1 MHEKN
6 LTTVQQAA
14 LRRIPSIEKL
24 LAQEEFMALQEQY
37 SRNLVTDTLRAIVD
51 ESRRRI
57 FEEARSVDGTDES
70 IYLQLVRSKLH
81 EISTSALR
89 PLVNA
94 TGTITHT
101 NLGRSLLS
109 ESARENLRQV
119 AANYINLEYDLKTG
133 ERGHRDYI
141 TEPLLQRLTG
151 CESSTI
157 VNNNAAAV
165 LVTLNTLAQGREVI
179 VSRGELIEIGGSFR
193 IPDVMA
199 ASGAVMCEVGT
210 TNRTHLRDYEAA
222 INENTA
228 LILKVHPS
236 NYKIVGFSSTP
247 DIAQI
252 VELGRRNG
260 IPTVED
266 LGSGSLIDLTRYG
279 LPHEPV
285 VSERIEAGVEIV
297 TFSGDKLLGGPQ
309 GGIIVGKVNLVQQIR
324 TNPLMRALRVGKL
337 TIAALEATLR
347 LYLNEDRLLQE
358 SPMLSCYTRTIEQLQ
373 NIAEELT
380 GNLRQVF
387 GEAVRVTIRESRVQ
401 IGSGSLPV
409 ETLPSKAVVLES
421 QQMSAEYLAAQ
432 FRTQPN
438 PVIGRTQDGKFWLDV
453 RAIGKR
459 QLNWIIDAA
468 RNIACAV

>member
-1 MHEKN
+1 MYEKN
-6 LTTVQQAA
+6 LTTNQQAA
-14 LRRIPSIEKL
+14 LRRIPSIERL
-24 LAQEEFMALQEQY
+24 LAQEGFMALQEKY
-37 SRNLVTDTLRAIVD
+37 SRNLVTDILRAIVA

-57 FEEARSVDGTDES
+57 FDEDTSLDGIDES
-70 IYLQLVRSKLH
+70 TYLQLVRSKLH
-81 EISTSALR
+81 EMTTSTLC

-109 ESARENLRQV
+109 DSARENLCQV
-119 AANYINLEYDLKTG
+119 AINYINLEYDLKTG
-133 ERGHRDYI
+133 ERGHRDHV
-141 TEPLLQRLTG
+141 TEPLLQQLTG
-151 CESSTI
+151 CEASTI

-165 LVTLNTLAQGREVI
+165 LLTLNTLAQGKEVI

-199 ASGAVMCEVGT
+199 ASGAILREVGT
-210 TNRTHLRDYEAA
+210 TNRTHLRDYEVA
-222 INENTA
+222 INDNTA

-247 DIAQI
+247 DITKIA
-252 VELGRRNG
+252 ELGRRNN
-260 IPTVED
+260 IPIVED

-285 VSERIEAGVEIV
+285 VRERLKAGVEIV

-309 GGIIVGKVNLVQQIR
+309 GGIIVGNGNLVQRIR

-358 SPMLSCYTRTIEQLQ
+358 SPMLNCYTRTLEELQ
-373 NIAEELT
+373 TIAEELAA
-380 GNLRQVF
+380 NLRQVF

-409 ETLPSKAVVLES
+409 ETLPSQAVVLES
-421 QQMSAEYLAAQ
+421 QQMSAEYLATQ
-432 FRTQPN
+432 FRTQLT
-438 PVIGRTQDGKFWLDV
+438 PVIGRTQDDKFWLDV

-459 QLNWIIDAA
+459 QFNWIIEAA
-468 RNIACAV
+468 KNIACAK

>member
-6 LTTVQQAA
+6 LTSVQQAA

-24 LAQEEFMALQEQY
+24 LAKEGFIALQEQY
-37 SRNLVTDTLRAIVD
+37 SRNLVTDTLRVIVD

-57 FEEARSVDGTDES
+57 FQDGTSFEGTDES
-70 IYLQLVRSKLH
+70 TYLQLARSKLH

-109 ESARENLRQV
+109 ESARENLCQV

-133 ERGHRDYI
+133 ERGHRDHI

-199 ASGAVMCEVGT
+199 ASGAVLCEVGT
-210 TNRTHLRDYEAA
+210 TNRTLLRDYEAA

-247 DIAQI
+247 EIKKI
-252 VELGRRNG
+252 VELGRRHG

-266 LGSGSLIDLTRYG
+266 LGSGSLIDLTCYG

-285 VSERIEAGVEIV
+285 VRERIEAGVEIV
-297 TFSGDKLLGGPQ
+297 TFSGDKLIGGPQ

-337 TIAALEATLR
+337 TNCGTRSNSSAL
-347 LYLNEDRLLQE
+347 
-358 SPMLSCYTRTIEQLQ
+358 P
-373 NIAEELT
+373 
-380 GNLRQVF
+380 
-387 GEAVRVTIRESRVQ
+387 
-401 IGSGSLPV
+401 
-409 ETLPSKAVVLES
+409 K
-421 QQMSAEYLAAQ
+421 
-432 FRTQPN
+432 
-438 PVIGRTQDGKFWLDV
+438 
-453 RAIGKR
+453 
-459 QLNWIIDAA
+459 
-468 RNIACAV
+468 

>member
-6 LTTVQQAA
+6 LTTEQQAA

-24 LAQEEFMALQEQY
+24 LAQDGFMTLQEKY
-37 SRNLVTDTLRAIVD
+37 SRNLVTDILRAVVT

-57 FEEARSVDGTDES
+57 FDEGTSFDGIDES
-70 IYLQLVRSKLH
+70 TYLQLVRSKLH
-81 EISTSALR
+81 EITTSRLR

-94 TGTITHT
+94 TGTISHT

-109 ESARENLRQV
+109 ESARENLCQV
-119 AANYINLEYDLKTG
+119 VVNYINLEYDLKTG
-133 ERGHRDYI
+133 ERGHRDHI

-151 CESSTI
+151 CEASTV

-165 LVTLNTLAQGREVI
+165 LLTLNTLAQGKEVI

-199 ASGAVMCEVGT
+199 ASGAILREVGT
-210 TNRTHLRDYEAA
+210 TNRTHLRDYEVA
-222 INENTA
+222 IDENTA

-247 DIAQI
+247 DITEI
-252 VELGRRNG
+252 TELGRRRG
-260 IPTVED
+260 IPTMED

-279 LPHEPV
+279 LPREPV
-285 VSERIEAGVEIV
+285 VRERIEAGVEIV

-309 GGIIVGKVNLVQQIR
+309 GGIIVGKANLVQQIR
-324 TNPLMRALRVGKL
+324 ENPLMRALRVGKL
-337 TIAALEATLR
+337 TLAALEATLR
-347 LYLNEDRLLQE
+347 LYLNEDCLLQE
-358 SPMLSCYTRTIEQLQ
+358 LPMLSCYTRTLEELQ
-373 NIAEELT
+373 TVAEELT
-380 GNLRQVF
+380 ANLRRVF
-387 GEAVRVTIRESRVQ
+387 GETIRVTIGESRVQ

-409 ETLPSKAVVLES
+409 ETLPSLAVVLES

-432 FRTQPN
+432 FRAQRT

-453 RAIGKR
+453 RAIRKN
-459 QLNWIIDAA
+459 QLNWVIEAA
-468 RNIACAV
+468 QSITCAK